1 MKYVFTLISL
11 CASLFCVEAK
21 CQAPVRTYVFTT
33 PRSCCV
39 PNGDAI
45 SYEDIADSSSISI
58 KDLGKIRLYEGTVY
72 FATKPFRKSIDVD
85 FNTWGEE
92 LIGKQEAFID
102 QFKKTKIGSKVIFKK
117 CVFINTDGT
126 RTSQKTK
133 VLMIKE

>member
-1 MKYVFTLISL
+1 MKYLFTVIFL
-11 CASLFCVEAK
+11 CSSFFCEEAK
-21 CQAPVRTYVFTT
+21 CQVAVKTYVFTE

-39 PNGDAI
+39 VNGDAL
-45 SYEDIADSSSISI
+45 SYDDIADSSNISL

-72 FATKPFRKSIDVD
+72 FPSKPFRNNIEID

-92 LIGKQEAFID
+92 LIANQDAFKK

-126 RTSQKTK
+126 RTPPKTK
-133 VLMIKE
+133 VLMING